1 MLKKTPCFWNN
12 ITEDDEW
19 CNFFLNKV
27 LEDRKENCTGTVAGS
42 EESAPFSGREVTG
55 TKNSDLSHLPSY
67 GGL

>member
-1 MLKKTPCFWNN
+1 MNGAIFV
-12 ITEDDEW
+12 
-19 CNFFLNKV
+19 LNKV

-55 TKNSDLSHLPSY
+55 TKKSNLSHLPSY